1 MSSSAASNEKGGID
15 HEVVES
21 YDADIAAQLVAG
33 KDVVVD
39 PAEAKRVR

>member
-1 MSSSAASNEKGGID
+1 MSSSDASIEKRGID

-21 YDADIAAQLVAG
+21 YDADVAAQLVAG